1 MEYSVQTGDTLSQIA
16 KSNSTTVANLLRLN
30 PQIEDPNRIQ
40 VGQTLRL
47 PVEPQ
52 QARQN
57 CKVGQVGQDSQC
69 AGTQFDLAFYWN
81 DEVQSLEAIY
91 TELYGSEMHFAR
103 RSLFD
108 RNNEHLGKTVL
119 PGEIVVVSSMPR
131 TNEDREQLN
140 KLKAEARL
148 ASEGIQQLTP
158 EEATTVKRHLE
169 IFDYVSAESIA
180 STQSATLGVLS
191 TSAGQRLGEVKKIL
205 ENINKAYVDELAR
218 SSGGLRL
225 SPAFYA
231 QRQQLF
237 GQLDNAANRLTMSR
251 LNIRQYNKIKH
262 TLGLSTKSILHNA
275 NEILDRGQVP
285 KLGQRINT
293 VSAWAKGSKQ
303 LGYVGIAI
311 DAGVRTTKIYDA
323 CTIGN
328 NQQCEKVSFTQVGGL
343 FGAVGGGYIGGLAGA
358 KVAVLAVG
366 GIAILLGVTVGAP
379 VLAVVALVGAGAGG
393 LIGGTHVA
401 NKGEHV
407 GETIYNWKNSF

>member
-1 MEYSVQTGDTLSQIA
+1 MEYSVQSGDTLSQIA

-47 PVEPQ
+47 PESTQ
-52 QARQN
+52 QPRQN
-57 CKVGQVGQDSQC
+57 CKAGQVGQDSQC

-218 SSGGLRL
+218 SSGGSRL

>member
-1 MEYSVQTGDTLSQIA
+1 MEYSVQSGDTLSQIA
-16 KSNSTTVANLLRLN
+16 KRNSTTVANLLRLN

-103 RSLFD
+103 RSLFN
-108 RNNEHLGKTVL
+108 RNNDHLGKTVL
-119 PGEIVVVSSMPR
+119 PGEIVVVSSIPR

-148 ASEGIQQLTP
+148 ASEGIQPLTP

-169 IFDYVSAESIA
+169 IFDYVSAEGIA
-180 STQSATLGVLS
+180 STQSAALGVLS
-191 TSAGQRLGEVKKIL
+191 ASIGQRLGEVQKIL
-205 ENINKAYVDELAR
+205 ENINTTYVGELEKSG
-218 SSGGLRL
+218 SSSRL

-251 LNIRQYNKIKH
+251 LNIRQYNRIKH
-262 TLGLSTKSILHNA
+262 TLGLSTKSVLHNA

-285 KLGQRINT
+285 QLGNRIKT
-293 VSAWAKGSKQ
+293 VSKWAKGSKQ

-311 DAGVRTTKIYDA
+311 DGGIRTSKIYDA
-323 CTIGN
+323 CTTGS
-328 NQQCEKVSFTQVGGL
+328 NQVCEQVAYKQGVGFAL
-343 FGAVGGGYIGGLAGA
+343 SAVGGGTGAYAGAKAATLVVGGLAL
-358 KVAVLAVG
+358 V
-366 GIAILLGVTVGAP
+366 LGVTVGAP
-379 VLAVVALVGAGAGG
+379 VFAVVALVGAGVGAYYGGASGGSAGEK
-393 LIGGTHVA
+393 LGT
-401 NKGEHV
+401 
-407 GETIYNWKNSF
+407 TIYKLVN

>member
-1 MEYSVQTGDTLSQIA
+1 MEYSVQSGDTLSQIA

-47 PVEPQ
+47 SDTTQ
-52 QARQN
+52 QPRQN
-57 CKVGQVGQDSQC
+57 CKVGQVGQGSQC

-81 DEVQSLEAIY
+81 DEVQSLECLY

-131 TNEDREQLN
+131 TNEDREQLH

-169 IFDYVSAESIA
+169 VFDYVSAEGIA
-180 STQSATLGVLS
+180 STQSAALGVLS
-191 TSAGQRLGEVKKIL
+191 ASVGQRLGEVKKIL
-205 ENINKAYVDELAR
+205 ENIDKTYVTELAQ
-218 SSGGLRL
+218 SGGGSRL

-251 LNIRQYNKIKH
+251 LNIRQYNKIKY

-285 KLGQRINT
+285 QLGNRINT
-293 VSAWAKGSKQ
+293 VSKWAKGSKQ

-311 DAGVRTTKIYDA
+311 DGGIRTSKIYDA
-323 CTIGN
+323 CTTGS
-328 NQQCEKVSFTQVGGL
+328 NQVCEQVSYKQGGGFVVSVAGGAGGAYAGAKAATLVVGGL
-343 FGAVGGGYIGGLAGA
+343 ALVF
-358 KVAVLAVG
+358 
-366 GIAILLGVTVGAP
+366 GVTVGAP
-379 VLAVVALVGAGAGG
+379 VFAVVALVGAGVGAYYGG
-393 LIGGTHVA
+393 KQGGEGGEQIGEAFYQWKA
-401 NKGEHV
+401 N
-407 GETIYNWKNSF
+407 

>member
-1 MEYSVQTGDTLSQIA
+1 MEYSVQSGDTLSQIA

-108 RNNEHLGKTVL
+108 RNNEHLAKTVL

-131 TNEDREQLN
+131 TNEDREQLS

-169 IFDYVSAESIA
+169 VFDYVSAEGIA
-180 STQSATLGVLS
+180 STQSAALGVLS
-191 TSAGQRLGEVKKIL
+191 ASIGQRLGEVEKIL
-205 ENINKAYVDELAR
+205 GNINTAYVNELGKSG
-218 SSGGLRL
+218 SSSRL

-262 TLGLSTKSILHNA
+262 TLGLSTKSVLHNA

-285 KLGQRINT
+285 QLGNRIKT
-293 VSAWAKGSKQ
+293 VSKWAEGSRR

-311 DAGVRTTKIYDA
+311 DGGIRTSKIYDA
-323 CTIGN
+323 CTTGS
-328 NQQCEKVSFTQVGGL
+328 NQVCKQVAYKQGVG
-343 FGAVGGGYIGGLAGA
+343 FAGSAGGGMLGGIAGA
-358 KVAVLAVG
+358 KAATVVVG
-366 GIAILLGVTVGAP
+366 GIALVFGVTVGAP
-379 VLAVVALVGAGAGG
+379 IFAVVALVGAGVGAYYGGASGGSAGEE
-393 LIGGTHVA
+393 LGTI
-401 NKGEHV
+401 
-407 GETIYNWKNSF
+407 IYELVN

>member
-1 MEYSVQTGDTLSQIA
+1 
-16 KSNSTTVANLLRLN
+16 
-30 PQIEDPNRIQ
+30 
-40 VGQTLRL
+40 
-47 PVEPQ
+47 
-52 QARQN
+52 
-57 CKVGQVGQDSQC
+57 
-69 AGTQFDLAFYWN
+69 
-81 DEVQSLEAIY
+81 
-91 TELYGSEMHFAR
+91 
-103 RSLFD
+103 
-108 RNNEHLGKTVL
+108 
-119 PGEIVVVSSMPR
+119 
-131 TNEDREQLN
+131 
-140 KLKAEARL
+140 
-148 ASEGIQQLTP
+148 
-158 EEATTVKRHLE
+158 
-169 IFDYVSAESIA
+169 
-180 STQSATLGVLS
+180 VLS

-205 ENINKAYVDELAR
+205 ENINTAYMDELR
-218 SSGGLRL
+218 RSGGSSRL

-262 TLGLSTKSILHNA
+262 TLGLSTKSVLHNA

-328 NQQCEKVSFTQVGGL
+328 NQQCERVSFAQVGGL
-343 FGAVGGGYIGGLAGA
+343 SGAVGGGYTGGLVGA

-379 VLAVVALVGAGAGG
+379 VLAVVALVGAGAGA
-393 LIGGTHVA
+393 LIGGTHGGNA
-401 NKGEHV
+401 GEYV
-407 GETIYNWKNSF
+407 GETIYNWKSSF

>member
-1 MEYSVQTGDTLSQIA
+1 MEYSVQSGDTLSQVA

-47 PVEPQ
+47 PEATQ

-169 IFDYVSAESIA
+169 VFDYVSAEGIA
-180 STQSATLGVLS
+180 STQSAALGVLS
-191 TSAGQRLGEVKKIL
+191 ASVGQRLGEVKKIL
-205 ENINKAYVDELAR
+205 ENINTAYVNELGKSG
-218 SSGGLRL
+218 SSSRL
-225 SPAFYA
+225 SPVFYA

-262 TLGLSTKSILHNA
+262 SLGLSTKSVLHNA

-285 KLGQRINT
+285 QLGNRINT
-293 VSAWAKGSKQ
+293 VSKWAKSSKQ

-311 DAGVRTTKIYDA
+311 DGGIRTSKIYDA
-323 CTIGN
+323 CTTGS
-328 NQQCEKVSFTQVGGL
+328 NQVCEQIAFKQGGGFVL
-343 FGAVGGGYIGGLAGA
+343 SAVGGGTGAYAGAKAATLVVGGLAL
-358 KVAVLAVG
+358 V
-366 GIAILLGVTVGAP
+366 LGVTVGAP
-379 VLAVVALVGAGAGG
+379 VFAVVALVGAGVGAYYGG
-393 LIGGTHVA
+393 KQGGEGGEQIGEAFYQWKA
-401 NKGEHV
+401 N
-407 GETIYNWKNSF
+407 

>member
-1 MEYSVQTGDTLSQIA
+1 MEYSVQSGDTLSQIA

-47 PVEPQ
+47 SDTTQ
-52 QARQN
+52 QPRQN
-57 CKVGQVGQDSQC
+57 CKVGQVGQDCQC

-169 IFDYVSAESIA
+169 VFDYVSAEGIA
-180 STQSATLGVLS
+180 STQSAALGVLS
-191 TSAGQRLGEVKKIL
+191 ASVGQRLGEVKKIL
-205 ENINKAYVDELAR
+205 ESIDKAYVTELAR
-218 SSGGLRL
+218 SGGGSRL

-237 GQLDNAANRLTMSR
+237 GQLDNTANRLTMSR

-262 TLGLSTKSILHNA
+262 TLGLSTKSVLHNA
-275 NEILDRGQVP
+275 NEILERGQVP
-285 KLGQRINT
+285 QLGNRINT
-293 VSAWAKGSKQ
+293 VSKWAKGSKQ

-311 DAGVRTTKIYDA
+311 DGGIRTSKIYDA
-323 CTIGN
+323 CTTGS
-328 NQQCEKVSFTQVGGL
+328 NQICEQVAFKQGGGFVVSVAGGGAGAYAGAKAATLVVGGL
-343 FGAVGGGYIGGLAGA
+343 ALVF
-358 KVAVLAVG
+358 
-366 GIAILLGVTVGAP
+366 GVTVGAP
-379 VLAVVALVGAGAGG
+379 VFAVVALVGAGVGAYYGG
-393 LIGGTHVA
+393 KQGGERGEQIGEAFYQWKA
-401 NKGEHV
+401 N
-407 GETIYNWKNSF
+407 